1 MSDDRWCRHGTYI
14 GDPYG
19 PDYMCHYCEAGYSDE
34 EYEAMRLWDL
44 KRPILQTLFRQNA
57 RLRVACNMLAVAR
70 QDTRHPSFPEQVA
83 LIDRYS
89 RSTD

>member
-1 MSDDRWCRHGTYI
+1 MSDSHYCAHGTYI

-19 PDYMCHYCEAGYSDE
+19 PDYLCHYCEAGYSDE

-44 KRPILQTLFRQNA
+44 KRPILRTLFRQNA
-57 RLRVACNMLAVAR
+57 RLRVACRMLAAVRRVAGH
-70 QDTRHPSFPEQVA
+70 DPEQVA
-83 LIDRYS
+83 IIDRYA